1 MKISVTTSEYLKDR
15 IERIK
20 ISKTFKEL
28 LDRATPEQ
36 ITEVEN
42 TLLWHLNRTLNDQR
56 SQLKFV
62 FRKKTPEIAETANL
76 VVDSFHMHLL
86 RYKALNANETSI
98 KEE

>member
-1 MKISVTTSEYLKDR
+1 MKISETTTEYLNDR

-20 ISKTFKEL
+20 ISKTFKEIL
-28 LDRATPEQ
+28 EKASPEQ
-36 ITEVEN
+36 VKEVES

-86 RYKALNANETSI
+86 KYKALNSNEHTN
-98 KEE
+98 EE

>member
-1 MKISVTTSEYLKDR
+1 MKISETTTEYLNDR

-20 ISKTFKEL
+20 VSKTFKEIL
-28 LDRATPEQ
+28 ENATPEQ
-36 ITEVEN
+36 IKEVEG

-62 FRKKTPEIAETANL
+62 FQKKTPEIAETANL

-86 RYKALNANETSI
+86 KHKALNAN
-98 KEE
+98 KHNEE